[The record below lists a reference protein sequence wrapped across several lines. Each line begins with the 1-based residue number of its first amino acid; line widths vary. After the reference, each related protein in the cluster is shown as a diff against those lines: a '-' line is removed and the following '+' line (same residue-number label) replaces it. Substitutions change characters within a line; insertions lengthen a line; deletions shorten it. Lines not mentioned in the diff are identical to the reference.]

1 MYYQM
6 RFLIIVLFSF
16 SSLLMSGCWFDQE
29 NERESIT
36 RGLSP
41 KELYNLAEYEL
52 KSGNTE
58 EAFNIYENVLAAYPA
73 SKYSSQAK
81 LRIIYEN
88 YKAEKYDDAILATEN
103 YISENPN
110 DSSTPYA
117 YYMRALISEKLA
129 KSILDDLV
137 TDFAQRDI
145 TSIISAFNYYLLL
158 IEKFPDTSYADDAKK
173 RLVKLRNAIARHE
186 LFVAIFYTK
195 KQVHIAA
202 INRCK
207 YIIET
212 YPETPSV
219 PAAIHLM
226 AENYKLIGQIDLAND
241 ARRVLRS
248 SYPNYIPHYSLKD

>member
-1 MYYQM
+1 M

-145 TSIISAFNYYLLL
+145 TSIISAYNYYLLL
-158 IEKFPDTSYADDAKK
+158 IEKFPEAVPKSPDGVTVQYKVVPFATFVVVT
-173 RLVKLRNAIARHE
+173 LIA
-186 LFVAIFYTK
+186 
-195 KQVHIAA
+195 
-202 INRCK
+202 
-207 YIIET
+207 
-212 YPETPSV
+212 PEEPSFMEAGAV
-219 PAAIHLM
+219 TL
-226 AENYKLIGQIDLAND
+226 
-241 ARRVLRS
+241 
-248 SYPNYIPHYSLKD
+248 